1 MTLAVGLALLAALF
15 FGAGTALQA
24 HAAARSRTA
33 RPPAA
38 RAGSVLHLQSL
49 VNVMA
54 RPLWLVG
61 TLLDW
66 LGALA
71 HIAALHFG
79 PLTLVQPLA
88 LTAIVWAVLT
98 EALLSRRHPSGPQLA
113 AAAETAFGLA
123 LITLCLSRDVHG
135 SHVDALTS
143 AAGVIGAALAIGTL
157 ALLATLCD
165 GHRVQALLLGAAAGS
180 AYGLSDAMMRVV
192 QVPDITRFSGL
203 VEVLAAATALTAGGI
218 GLLLT
223 QGALQKSGLSASMPA
238 QDLLA
243 LLVSIAVGASML
255 GEVPHLTGTV
265 LAGTAFALVLSGHG
279 ILRLARSLHHPTSED
294 VRGRAAAGRQHE
306 VASVAEAVH

>member
-24 HAAARSRTA
+24 HAAAPSRTA
-33 RPPAA
+33 RPPAV
-38 RAGSVLHLQSL
+38 RPGSVLHLRSL
-49 VNVMA
+49 VSVMA

-61 TLLDW
+61 TVLDW
-66 LGALA
+66 LGALT

-98 EALLSRRHPSGPQLA
+98 EALLSRRHPSGPQLVA
-113 AAAETAFGLA
+113 ATETALGLA
-123 LITLCLSRDVHG
+123 LVTLCLSHDVHG

-143 AAGVIGAALAIGTL
+143 AAGVIGAALGIGTL

-165 GHRVQALLLGAAAGS
+165 GQRVQALLLGAAAGS
-180 AYGLSDAMMRVV
+180 AYGLSDAMMRAV

-223 QGALQKSGLSASMPA
+223 QGALQKSGLSSSMPV

-243 LLVSIAVGASML
+243 LLVSIALGASML
-255 GEVPHLTGTV
+255 GEVPRVTGTV
-265 LAGTAFALVLSGHG
+265 LAGSALALILSGHG
-279 ILRLARSLHHPTSED
+279 ILRLARSLHHPTAED
-294 VRGRAAAGRQHE
+294 VPGRASAGRQHE
-306 VASVAEAVH
+306 VASVDEPIH